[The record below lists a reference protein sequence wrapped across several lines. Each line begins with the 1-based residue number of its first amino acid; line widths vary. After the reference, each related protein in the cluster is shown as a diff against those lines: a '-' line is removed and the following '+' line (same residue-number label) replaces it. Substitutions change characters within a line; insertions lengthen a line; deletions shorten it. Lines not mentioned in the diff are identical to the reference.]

1 MEEGSGQGRRQTSSK
16 WEEDYW
22 SRALNVNR
30 SRYEDVIERVAWS
43 NLKAEKKNVTQNIF
57 YSDQQFAS
65 PPPPHFSAL
74 KRLLCLYHSSR
85 YSLQCR
91 FLPLSSKTVTTA
103 GKGCAPRIFPP
114 CLPPLHFLSHSIK
127 GTYNVYLYLFACVC
141 VSQLGVGPIS
151 LNGRMRLETIKPAW
165 KKEQRGQALLL

>member
-65 PPPPHFSAL
+65 PPPP
-74 KRLLCLYHSSR
+74 
-85 YSLQCR
+85 
-91 FLPLSSKTVTTA
+91 
-103 GKGCAPRIFPP
+103 IFQ
-114 CLPPLHFLSHSIK
+114 H
-127 GTYNVYLYLFACVC
+127 
-141 VSQLGVGPIS
+141 
-151 LNGRMRLETIKPAW
+151 
-165 KKEQRGQALLL
+165 